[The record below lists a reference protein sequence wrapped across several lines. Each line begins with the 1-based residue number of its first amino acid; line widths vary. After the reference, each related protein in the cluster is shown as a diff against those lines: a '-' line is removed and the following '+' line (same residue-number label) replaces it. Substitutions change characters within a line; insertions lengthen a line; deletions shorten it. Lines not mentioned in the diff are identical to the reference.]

1 MNEAVPSSKP
11 SLPRRIGRIA
21 LRVLLALVL
30 LIAAFAAFVYWKSE
44 RGMNQRMQVAGE
56 ELAIPTSPEAIARG
70 LELANTYGCLECHG
84 SDGGGKHFLD
94 AMPVLDIRTP
104 NLTRGGRTAR
114 WSGRDWARSVRHGV
128 RPDGSMVLFMPA
140 TDFRMVDAA
149 DLGAIVAYMK
159 SLPPV
164 TRDAGRTR
172 PGPVGRLLYVL
183 GELPLV
189 PAERVDHAATVPT
202 APPRGPTAEYG
213 RYLANGCTGCH
224 GEHLS
229 GGPIPGVPPEWPPA
243 ANITPDRATG
253 RGGSTEADF
262 IATMTHGTR
271 RSGGTIDPGHMPWRQ
286 FARFSPDDLHAI
298 YLYLETVP
306 PRAHGGR

>member
-172 PGPVGRLLYVL
+172 PGPVGRRQEGWRQGHRPERVHV
-183 GELPLV
+183 GELAGAGSAYRGRALSQGSRRRRPHPRCGV
-189 PAERVDHAATVPT
+189 GRAADP
-202 APPRGPTAEYG
+202 APPRVAP
-213 RYLANGCTGCH
+213 
-224 GEHLS
+224 
-229 GGPIPGVPPEWPPA
+229 
-243 ANITPDRATG
+243 
-253 RGGSTEADF
+253 
-262 IATMTHGTR
+262 
-271 RSGGTIDPGHMPWRQ
+271 
-286 FARFSPDDLHAI
+286 
-298 YLYLETVP
+298 
-306 PRAHGGR
+306 